1 MLVSCECLS
10 SPSAVSRDF
19 VPGWRFFGRFY
30 IQLVRKYFM
39 FNPERLKVLDRA
51 IDLVGDVVK
60 LTDRFPAREGYE
72 LGRQMRRAAE
82 SIGSNISEGNSRGVK
97 EYIYFLKVAV
107 GSANELEAQLK
118 MVRRLGYVDN
128 EGVGKLRDEV
138 VEIRRMIFG
147 VIRFLGRKR
156 D

>member
-1 MLVSCECLS
+1 
-10 SPSAVSRDF
+10 
-19 VPGWRFFGRFY
+19 
-30 IQLVRKYFM
+30 M

-60 LTDRFPAREGYE
+60 LTDKFPAREGYE
-72 LGRQMRRAAE
+72 LGRQMRRAVE
-82 SIGSNISEGNSRGVK
+82 SIGSNISEGCSRGIK

-107 GSANELEAQLK
+107 GSANELETQLK
-118 MVRRLGYVDN
+118 MVGKLGYV
-128 EGVGKLRDEV
+128 ESRDVERLASEV

-147 VIRFLGRKR
+147 VIKFLKEKNDVVENR

>member
-1 MLVSCECLS
+1 
-10 SPSAVSRDF
+10 
-19 VPGWRFFGRFY
+19 
-30 IQLVRKYFM
+30 M

-60 LTDRFPAREGYE
+60 LTDRLPKREGFE

-82 SIGSNISEGNSRGVK
+82 SIGSNISEGCSRGIK
-97 EYIYFLKVAV
+97 EYIYFLKVAI
-107 GSANELEAQLK
+107 GSANELESQIK
-118 MVRRLGYVDN
+118 MVGKLGYVGDK
-128 EGVGKLRDEV
+128 ELEKLRSEV

-147 VIRFLGRKR
+147 VIKFLGKKR